1 MPSIVDPAEARGGAW
16 TFTRGLMKAIDLAWP
31 GSRTECIGVPS
42 PTRMGCRYRQVQSVI
57 SSALGSALPAKI
69 GFTRTRRMRRR
80 LKSALA
86 EGPPDLIIINGSDLL
101 WMLPDCPP
109 GVPVAVVA
117 YNIEHELY
125 SRQIAQV
132 ARSPMARVLEKDCR
146 KLRTY
151 EWAAM
156 RRVGRVIFVSED
168 DRRVAVEACPGIQAI
183 AIPPVFDYD
192 PLPRIVS
199 THDRLAIGMFADFAW
214 WPNRVSLDWFLR
226 EVWPAVSGVVD
237 LHLLGHGS
245 ERVGKGVRGVKSHG
259 FVRDSRDAFARCDL
273 MIAPIID
280 GAGVKVKV
288 AEALYNRVP
297 IVATPFAVKGLP
309 AEAVAAVRVCDE
321 AAEWIAFLNSSA
333 AARFAR
339 RLVPAGAVTSFS
351 LLRAAGLLSRFL
363 RERDELDGKVAT
375 AGGNGVSS

>member
-16 TFTRGLMKAIDLAWP
+16 TFTRGLMKAIELAWP

-42 PTRMGCRYRQVQSVI
+42 PTRVGRRYRQFQSVI
-57 SSALGSALPAKI
+57 SSALGAELPAKI
-69 GFTRTRRMRRR
+69 AFTRTRRMRRG

-132 ARSPMARVLEKDCR
+132 ARSSMARVLEKDCR
-146 KLRTY
+146 KLRAF

-156 RRVGRVIFVSED
+156 QRAGRVIFVSED
-168 DRRVAVEACPGIQAI
+168 DRRVAVEACPGIEAI
-183 AIPPVFDYD
+183 AIPPVFDYE
-192 PLPRIVS
+192 PLPRIAS
-199 THDRLAIGMFADFAW
+199 THDRLAIGMFADFTW

-226 EVWPAVSGVVD
+226 EVWPAVSGDVE

-245 ERVGKGVRGVKSHG
+245 EAAGTGVRGVTSHG
-259 FVRDSRDAFARCDL
+259 FVVDPREAFARCNL

-297 IVATPFAVKGLP
+297 IVATSFALKGLP
-309 AEAVAAVRVCDE
+309 AAAVAAVRVCDE
-321 AAEWIAFLNSSA
+321 PDEWIAFLNSDA
-333 AARFAR
+333 AGHFAR
-339 RLVPAGAVTSFS
+339 RPVPAGAAVSFS
-351 LLRAAGLLSRFL
+351 LTRAAGLLSRFV
-363 RERDELDGKVAT
+363 RRSGEFDDHAAT